1 VGLVAVGAATRW
13 GTGLTPDSAS
23 YIGGASSLLAGDGFI
38 MPRADA
44 GPVAITHFP
53 PLYPALI
60 AAASAASGVSPAAA
74 ARWLNVLLFGANVFL
89 VGLLARGT
97 AATASWPGALVLGLG
112 GAFFALTS
120 VTLLRMHSMAWS
132 EPAYIFCWL
141 LGVMALVAYRRTSRW
156 PALVAAAACGAAVG
170 LTRYAGLPVVGAAAI
185 MLLFFGR
192 PPLRRRIRDTLL
204 YLMIAL
210 GPLALWLVRNFAVAG
225 TATNRGVSWQPLDAG
240 HMTEASRVL
249 ASWLLLPTAWLP
261 PAVVGAIL
269 LGAIVVG
276 VAVVVADARASR
288 APADAAG
295 GDAAGVALLLG
306 LFAVIY
312 VAFIAVSITLFDR
325 HVPVDAR
332 ILSPVFVAGVVV
344 LLHGTRLVGGP
355 RVPLA
360 RYAVAAVVCVLAARS
375 LIAGALFVRS
385 SYESG
390 LGFNG
395 AAWRESTVLRA
406 IEQLPPT
413 VAVYSNWPEA
423 VLLRTGRPIARLPWA
438 RHLNPSYEADLAG
451 LAARMKAGTSVVA
464 YFRRY
469 RRGSVA
475 SEQELLERLPL
486 AQRVRTRDGAI
497 YVLDD
502 AEAPSTPTGR
512 FSARAARVSPDA
524 PRAPHRATARLRP
537 GATW

>member
-1 VGLVAVGAATRW
+1 VASTRW

-23 YIGGASSLLAGDGFI
+23 YIGGAGSLLAGNGFI

-44 GPVAITHFP
+44 GPAAITHFP

-60 AAASAASGVSPAAA
+60 AVASAASGVSPAAA
-74 ARWLNVLLFGANVFL
+74 ARWLNALLFGANVFL
-89 VGLLARGT
+89 VGLLARRA
-97 AATASWPGALVLGLG
+97 AATASWAGGLVLGLG
-112 GAFFALTS
+112 GAFLALTS
-120 VTLLRMHSMAWS
+120 VTLLRIHSMAWS
-132 EPAYIFCWL
+132 EPAYIFFWL

-156 PALVAAAACGAAVG
+156 PAFVAAAACGAAVG
-170 LTRYAGLPVVGAAAI
+170 LTRYAGLPVVAASAI
-185 MLLFFGR
+185 VLLFFGR
-192 PPLRRRIRDTLL
+192 HALRRRLRDTMV
-204 YLMIAL
+204 YLVIAL
-210 GPLALWLVRNFAVAG
+210 GPLALWLIRNFAVAG
-225 TATNRGVSWQPLDAG
+225 TATNRGVSWQPLDAA

-249 ASWLLLPTAWLP
+249 ASWLLLPTAWLA

-269 LGAIVVG
+269 VGVVVVG
-276 VAVVVADARASR
+276 VGVVVADARASR

-295 GDAAGVALLLG
+295 RDAAGVALLLG

-312 VAFIAVSITLFDR
+312 VAFIAVSIMLFDR
-325 HVPVDAR
+325 HVPVDGR
-332 ILSPVFVAGVVV
+332 ILSPVFVAGVIV
-344 LLHGTRLVGGP
+344 LLHGAQLVGGS

-360 RYAVAAVVCVLAARS
+360 RYALAAVVCVLAARS
-375 LIAGALFVRS
+375 LLAGALFVRS

-395 AAWRESTVLRA
+395 AAWRESAVLRA
-406 IEQLPPT
+406 IEQLPPA

-438 RHLNPSYEADLAG
+438 RHLNESYEADLAG
-451 LAARMKAGTSVVA
+451 LAARMKGGASVVA

-475 SEQELLERLPL
+475 AEHELLERLPL
-486 AQRVRTRDGAI
+486 AQRVRTRDGAM
-497 YVLDD
+497 YALDD
-502 AEAPSTPTGR
+502 VEAPTTPTGR
-512 FSARAARVSPDA
+512 FSAHAARVSPAA

-537 GATW
+537 DAAW